1 MDEILSVHHY
11 SMSHLLSYFDKVRDK
26 GGRNKGYARLKA
38 MRDFYASDQN
48 RRKEIVGPR
57 PRIAMDAV
65 LHRGEGESGRWI
77 HNECK
82 YANLPPDQTELIKK
96 KVGLA

>member
-11 SMSHLLSYFDKVRDK
+11 SMAHLLTYFDKVRDK
-26 GGRNKGYARLKA
+26 GGKNKGYARLKA

-48 RRKEIVGPR
+48 RRKELVGPR

-77 HNECK
+77 HNECQ
-82 YANLPPDQTELIKK
+82 YASLPVDQVDLIKK

>member
-1 MDEILSVHHY
+1 MDEILSVHYY

-26 GGRNKGYARLKA
+26 GGRDKGYPRLKA
-38 MRDFYASDQN
+38 MRDFDASDQN
-48 RRKEIVGPR
+48 RRKELVGPR

-77 HNECK
+77 LNECK
-82 YANLPPDQTELIKK
+82 YANLPPDQVELIRK

>member
-1 MDEILSVHHY
+1 MDEIESVQGY
-11 SMSHLLSYFDKVRDK
+11 SMKDLLKYFDNVRDK

-48 RRKEIVGPR
+48 PRKEEWGLR

-65 LHRGEGESGRWI
+65 LHRGEGESGMWLR
-77 HNECK
+77 NEGRN
-82 YANLPPDQTELIKK
+82 ARLPLDQLELIMK
-96 KVGLA
+96 KVGLS